1 MGEIRD
7 HVERQLRRIRERD
20 PDLRSVITLLGD
32 RARRRADEL
41 DAASEPRGPLHG
53 LTAGVKDNIDL
64 AGTVTTA
71 GSAHAGTVPAAEHA
85 TVVALLERAGAV
97 VVAKNNMA
105 EFAMGVTGRNTA
117 FGDCR
122 NARDLARIPGGSSS
136 GSAVAVAAG
145 LTDISLGTDTGGS
158 GRIPAAVNGVV
169 GIRPTHGRVSNRG
182 VLPVSP
188 TFDTVTPIA
197 ADVRTAARVLAVLDR
212 DDSGAPWPE
221 AAPVDALLDTG
232 VGGLRIGVATGH
244 FAEGV
249 DPGVAHVLDTALRRI
264 RAAGA
269 EVRAVTVPDAEQAQ
283 ERMLEIMYPE
293 AAAVHAERIAHAP
306 ETIDPDVLRRLRIGM
321 SIPPET
327 TDTAHRLRREFRRR
341 VDELFESVDVIV
353 TPTIPTDVPR
363 RDAVDLAAST
373 RDVARF
379 TYAWSLYGGPAMSLP
394 CGTHPE
400 SGMPVGMQ
408 LVSAPWREHVLLRAA
423 AGVEDLLTDRT

>member
-32 RARRRADEL
+32 RARRLADEL
-41 DAASEPRGPLHG
+41 DTAPEPKGPLHG

-64 AGTVTTA
+64 AGAVTTA
-71 GSAHAGTVPAAEHA
+71 GSAHPGAIPATEHA
-85 TVVALLERAGAV
+85 TVVLLLERAGAV
-97 VVAKNNMA
+97 VLAKNNMA

-122 NARDLARIPGGSSS
+122 NARDPARIPGGSSS

-169 GIRPTHGRVSNRG
+169 GIRPTHGRVSNHG

-197 ADVRTAARVLAVLDR
+197 PDVRTAARVLAALDR
-212 DDSGAPWPE
+212 DESGAPWP
-221 AAPVDALLDTG
+221 AAVPVDAHLDTG
-232 VGGLRIGVATGH
+232 LSGMRVGFATGH
-244 FAEGV
+244 FTAGV
-249 DPGVAHVLDTALRRI
+249 DPGVAYVIETALDRI
-264 RAAGA
+264 CAAGA
-269 EVRAVTVPDAEQAQ
+269 EIRPMTVPGAEQAQ

-306 ETIDPDVLRRLRIGM
+306 ETIDPDVMRRLRIGM
-321 SIPPET
+321 SVPPET
-327 TDTAHRLRREFRRR
+327 TENAHRLRREFRRR

-363 RDAVDLAAST
+363 RDAVDLATST

-379 TYAWSLYGGPAMSLP
+379 TYAWSLYGGPALSLP

-408 LVSAPWREHVLLRAA
+408 LVAAPWREHVLLRAA
-423 AGVEDLLTDRT
+423 RGAEDALSPA